1 MSILS
6 NLNVFASPILYL
18 YLETVCNKKK
28 RGAWLC
34 SSHLRQCTL
43 LRARYERSLTSHES
57 TELKRLPK
65 EECIKRLFIHTL
77 LIIQYYQYVK
87 KIFYKNLLNLNF
99 NKIRCGNKHQVIKWI
114 SCVGNTI

>member
-1 MSILS
+1 MYLILYNDL
-6 NLNVFASPILYL
+6 NLGLIFCIIHVYSFNLKAFASPILYW
-18 YLETVCNKKK
+18 YLETVCNKKT

-77 LIIQYYQYVK
+77 LII
-87 KIFYKNLLNLNF
+87 
-99 NKIRCGNKHQVIKWI
+99 
-114 SCVGNTI
+114 